1 MAGRRVNT
9 YVHGVDAKG
18 NSFVVGPDDTVT
30 DEQAAAITNEDV
42 WAADEADAPTDL
54 GEAELGDRNADSRI
68 VVTEGSQVV
77 TAPEP
82 REGSAAGRDAGHRRD
97 VGRCR
102 RRRPRHGKPGL
113 QRQRGERRAGRRA
126 GAAPP
131 GARRLEGRV
140 GGVRP
145 LAWRGSRPNSM
156 NRDDIIEA
164 VDAGAGV
171 PVEDEPDEGT
181 ED

>member
-82 REGSAAGRDAGHRRD
+82 REEAPPAETRDIGEMSAA
-97 VGRCR
+97 
-102 RRRPRHGKPGL
+102 
-113 QRQRGERRAGRRA
+113 A
-126 GAAPP
+126 GADDLATANQDSNVNVENAAPAVVPEPPRQGP
-131 GARRLEGRV
+131 GASKAAWVEYARSR
-140 GGVRP
+140 GVEVD
-145 LAWRGSRPNSM
+145 PNSM